1 MKVDSL
7 ALKAYNEIRKAIL
20 SQQLAPN
27 TRLKED
33 DWAVKIDVSRMAIR
47 EALNRLLGEGIL
59 VVGKKGGYFVK
70 PMTLDDIKLIRELR
84 EILEVGA
91 IKLAIGKITP
101 EQIRQLEQICDDFT
115 MMSKQGYF
123 SGACEADVK
132 FHETL
137 IKYADNEKL
146 FQIYKTSHIP
156 LFHDKLGKSLIA
168 MNDYDLTDN
177 EHRKIVEALKS
188 KDYQLAEATL
198 LAHFQRGYNA
208 VLDFYE

>member
-7 ALKAYNEIRKAIL
+7 SFKAYNEIRKAIL

-33 DWAVKIDVSRMAIR
+33 DWATKIEVSRMAIR
-47 EALNRLLGEGIL
+47 EALNRLLGEGI
-59 VVGKKGGYFVK
+59 VIVGEKGGYFVK
-70 PMTLDDIKLIRELR
+70 PMTLEDIKFIRELR

-91 IKLAIGKITP
+91 IKLAIQKITP
-101 EQIRQLEQICDDFT
+101 DQIKLLEQICDDFT

-137 IKYADNEKL
+137 IKCAHNEKL
-146 FQIYKTSHIP
+146 LHIYKTSHIP

-168 MNDYDLTDN
+168 TNDYDLTDI
-177 EHRKIVEALKS
+177 EHRKIVEALKK
-188 KDYQLAEATL
+188 KDGELAEATL
-198 LAHFQRGYNA
+198 LEHFQRGYQA
-208 VLDFYE
+208 VLDFY